1 MKSLAECSKIEK
13 GSLIRKEE
21 QNKEISFRHE
31 QYDLV
36 CDVIKIDDC
45 VFNKVEGERSCDY
58 LFLFKKNRQEYNFL
72 KNKPSIA
79 YYVELKG
86 VDLEG
91 ACEQLLN
98 SIEKTKDEISGFD
111 INAVIV
117 SSREFMPQY
126 DMNDYLIGV
135 KRLIKK
141 DIVFALTPHT
151 IEL

>member
-1 MKSLAECSKIEK
+1 MKSLVECSKIEK

-21 QNKEISFRHE
+21 QNKEISFKHE
-31 QYDLV
+31 EYDLV
-36 CDVIKIDDC
+36 CDVVKMDDC

-58 LFLFKKNRQEYNFL
+58 LFLFDKNKQDYSFL

-98 SIEKTKDEISGFD
+98 SIDKTMNEINGFD
-111 INAVIV
+111 INAVVV
-117 SSREFMPQY
+117 SSRKFLPKF
-126 DMNDYLIGV
+126 DTNDFQI
-135 KRLIKK
+135 
-141 DIVFALTPHT
+141 ALK
-151 IEL
+151 